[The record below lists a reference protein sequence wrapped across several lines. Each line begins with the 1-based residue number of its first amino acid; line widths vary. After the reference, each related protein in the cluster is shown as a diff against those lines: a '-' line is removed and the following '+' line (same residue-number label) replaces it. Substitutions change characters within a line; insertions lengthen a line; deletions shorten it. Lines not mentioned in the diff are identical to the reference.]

1 VFRLPDRIDANLVPD
16 FGYHFMMGQF
26 ASIWEILP

>member
-1 VFRLPDRIDANLVPD
+1 VFRLPEQIDANLVPD
-16 FGYHFMMGQF
+16 FGRHIMMGHF